1 MKRVKQVLAVL
12 GIVIIAALYIT
23 TLILAVMGGESTKQ
37 LFIASIV
44 ATVVVPCV
52 MYIINW
58 VFRLMQERSSGP
70 KNK

>member
-1 MKRVKQVLAVL
+1 MRRIKQILAVL

-23 TLILAVMGGESTKQ
+23 TLILAVKGGEGTKQ

-44 ATVVVPCV
+44 ATVVVPCL

>member
-1 MKRVKQVLAVL
+1 MKRIKQILAVF

-23 TLILAVMGGESTKQ
+23 TLILAVKGGESTKQ

-44 ATVVVPCV
+44 AMVVIPCL

>member
-1 MKRVKQVLAVL
+1 MRRIKQILAVL

-23 TLILAVMGGESTKQ
+23 TLILAVKGGESTKQ

-44 ATVVVPCV
+44 ATVVIPCF

>member
-1 MKRVKQVLAVL
+1 MKRVKQVLAVF

-23 TLILAVMGGESTKQ
+23 TLILAVTGGESTKQ

-44 ATVVVPCV
+44 ATVVVPCF

-58 VFRLMQERSSGP
+58 VFKLIRERNSGTGE
-70 KNK
+70 